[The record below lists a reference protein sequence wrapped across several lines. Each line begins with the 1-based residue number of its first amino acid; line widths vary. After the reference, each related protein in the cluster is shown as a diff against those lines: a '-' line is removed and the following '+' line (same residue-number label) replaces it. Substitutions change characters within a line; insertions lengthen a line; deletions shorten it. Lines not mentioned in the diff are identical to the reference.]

1 MLIVVFGHALDEYRV
16 GGYYFENAAVS
27 YNTNVFDIIRSV
39 IYSFHMPLFMS
50 VSGYLFYY
58 EVKKNLN
65 CKNHFQSLKTFICKK
80 IWRLSVPFIFIMYLW
95 RKPISYLL
103 NPESVPTNLIEYL
116 KFGTTGP
123 LWYLYVLFAIFIIQK
138 LFMWQIWKNDKH
150 VIAALLTFAVF
161 CYLGMFFQSTIRFVL
176 TFNFYF
182 FLGALVNKRFD
193 DIKKLKR
200 KAVVIFILLTVVLE
214 ILHVIST
221 SNMILDNLMSIC
233 LAIIV
238 LMVIWALSANVRH
251 MNVSRTIAILD
262 KNGMGIY
269 LLHSEI
275 LNIASFLLVRTMVP
289 ITASLIITTGFGIF
303 AAFLLT
309 EIIRRLQLG
318 IILGEFRPRK
328 GLFNYS
334 NY

>member
-1 MLIVVFGHALDEYRV
+1 
-16 GGYYFENAAVS
+16 
-27 YNTNVFDIIRSV
+27 
-39 IYSFHMPLFMS
+39 
-50 VSGYLFYY
+50 
-58 EVKKNLN
+58 
-65 CKNHFQSLKTFICKK
+65 
-80 IWRLSVPFIFIMYLW
+80 MYLW

-103 NPESVPTNLIEYL
+103 NPESAPTNLIEYL

-138 LFMWQIWKNDKH
+138 LFMWRIWKNDKH

-161 CYLGMFFQSTIRFVL
+161 CYLGMFFQSTIRFVF

-221 SNMILDNLMSIC
+221 SNMILDNLVSIC

-238 LMVIWALSANVRH
+238 IMVVWAITANMRH
-251 MNVSRTIAILD
+251 KNVSRTITILD

-269 LLHSEI
+269 LLHSEL
-275 LNIASFLLVRTMVP
+275 LNIASVLLIKTIVP
-289 ITASLIITTGFGIF
+289 IISSLIITTAFGIF
-303 AAFLLT
+303 VAFLLT
-309 EIIRRLQLG
+309 EVIRRLHLG
-318 IILGEFRPRK
+318 KIIGEFRPGKRV
-328 GLFNYS
+328 FN
-334 NY
+334 